1 MLTEA
6 GIDDVVVTGTIQ
18 GLRRRPRWW
27 GFDLVEMA
35 PSGDSPAATL
45 RCVVFARHMASIEA
59 ALTATDTAA
68 RRRGGGDR
76 DRHPRREPALG

>member
-76 DRHPRREPALG
+76 DRHPRA